1 MLGTNPWDEPMV
13 SLDEIATVLGKKRR
27 DVERDVRALGLFVYK
42 DWAGRDALILDD
54 ARGYASGSL
63 KASREAKRQWDE
75 HQRRCDQWL
84 EGRRK
89 ASLDAAQAAR
99 AAADR
104 WASTPEVE
112 GKAAAAANDAVR
124 RYERTVPRPK
134 WVSGEYTVPLSFVS
148 EEEVAVA

>member
-13 SLDEIATVLGKKRR
+13 SLDEVATVLGRKRR
-27 DVERDVRALGLFVYK
+27 DVERDVHALNLFVYK

-54 ARGYASGSL
+54 ARAYASGGL

-84 EGRRK
+84 EGRRN
-89 ASLDAAQAAR
+89 ASLDAAEKVRRTTTWQSVPQIEGDAAQAAN
-99 AAADR
+99 A
-104 WASTPEVE
+104 
-112 GKAAAAANDAVR
+112 AVR
-124 RYERTVPRPK
+124 EYEKTVPRPK